1 MWALHINLLPHLLA
15 TVEQPL
21 PLGLHFEEFQDF
33 KSQLIHFSEFGQVV
47 DPVGLLSIHCT
58 YLNPHCSCPLSNN
71 QSITITAVIADIM
84 SNDSINGFVDTYP
97 VLFFLS

>member
-1 MWALHINLLPHLLA
+1 MQYFALCTFWCNCLYNDLLTHLLA

-21 PLGLHFEEFQDF
+21 PLGLHFEELHDF
-33 KSQLIHFSEFGQVV
+33 KSQLVHFSEFGQVV

-71 QSITITAVIADIM
+71 QSITIMTVTAELLQILRT
-84 SNDSINGFVDTYP
+84 SF
-97 VLFFLS
+97 